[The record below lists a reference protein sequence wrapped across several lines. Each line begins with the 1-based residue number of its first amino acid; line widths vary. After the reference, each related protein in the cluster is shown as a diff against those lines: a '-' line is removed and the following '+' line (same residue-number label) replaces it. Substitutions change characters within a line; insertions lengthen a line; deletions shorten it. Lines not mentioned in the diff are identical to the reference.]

1 MVIRVKRKKIR
12 VLKKSRKNQVGRQ
25 SISAVVA
32 STLTA
37 DRVFHPVVSGIP
49 SAVSVS
55 HPVASD
61 TLSAVT
67 MLAQIVEVLCR
78 P

>member
-1 MVIRVKRKKIR
+1 MLKRKKIR
-12 VLKKSRKNQVGRQ
+12 VLKKSRKNQVGRE

-37 DRVFHPVVSGIP
+37 DRVFHPVASGTL
-49 SAVSVS
+49 SAVSVF
-55 HPVASD
+55 HPTASG

-67 MLAQIVEVLCR
+67 MLAQIAEVLCR